1 VLHGS
6 TDAPTVDVKAR
17 EAGNVTLVD
26 DAAYSD
32 ITGYIQVPPA
42 DYTLDLYLSD
52 GTTLVESFIAPLSGL
67 GGGAAAVFAS
77 GFLDPSI
84 NQNGA
89 AFGIFAAL
97 PDGNVVEF
105 VPGVVPVELSSFTAS
120 VSGNSITLN
129 WSTSTETNNQGFEI
143 QRKTENEFLAVGF
156 ANGNGTTTEIQNYS
170 FTDRNLNAG
179 SYSYRLKQVDFD
191 GSFEYSDIVEV
202 VVAPADFSLNQ
213 NYPNPFNPSTIIT
226 FNLAIDSKVTLT
238 VFNTLGE
245 EVTKLVNGNL
255 PAGVQQIDF
264 NASGLNSGVYF
275 YQLQANGIDGTSFSS
290 VKKMILSK

>member
-1 VLHGS
+1 
-6 TDAPTVDVKAR
+6 AR

-32 ITGYIQVPPA
+32 ITPYIQVPPA

-52 GTTLVESFIAPLSGL
+52 GVTLVESFIAPLSGL

-77 GFLDPSI
+77 GFLDPSG

-97 PDGNVVEF
+97 PDGTVIEF
-105 VPGVVPVELSSFTAS
+105 VPGVVPVELSAFTVS
-120 VSGNSITLN
+120 VGGNAVTLN
-129 WSTSTETNNQGFEI
+129 WSTVTETNNQGFEI
-143 QRKTENEFLAVGF
+143 QRKSDNEFVAIGF
-156 ANGNGTTTEIQNYS
+156 INGNGTTTEIQNYS
-170 FTDRNLNAG
+170 YTDRNLNVG

-226 FNLAIDSKVTLT
+226 FNLAVDSKVILS

-245 EVTKLVNGNL
+245 EVTKLVDGNL
-255 PAGVQQIDF
+255 TAGTQQVEFDATEI
-264 NASGLNSGVYF
+264 NSGVYF
-275 YQLQANGIDGTSFSS
+275 YKLEAQGINGESYFE
-290 VKKMILSK
+290 VRKMMLTK